1 MGRGASMRLVNRFG
15 LLFVI
20 ALGASGCGLF
30 GGSSGSRIEHGETV
44 TTGVASYDAFFREVA
59 EVRAEADKGTAD
71 LGDAG
76 KPLGDAIGAQGQ
88 QTAPADYVRAE
99 AKKLQMA
106 GTLAHLDLLPE
117 AKLVTSGKAEGSTEK
132 LLNAAEQTA
141 KSSIGVARRASEV
154 LMRIAD
160 LERRRADLMT
170 TAKASFPDDGKRAE
184 VTREL
189 GGAAVALKAAR
200 EIAEKNGG
208 AASKMALDL
217 AIALET
223 GAGSSAVASAAK
235 KPPTK
240 PGTGTGGKP
249 GGTGTSAPAKPK
261 GDDFEK

>member
-1 MGRGASMRLVNRFG
+1 MNRFG
-15 LLFVI
+15 LFLMLAI
-20 ALGASGCGLF
+20 GASGCGLF
-30 GGSSGSRIEHGETV
+30 GGGSSGSRIEHGETV
-44 TTGVASYDAFFREVA
+44 TTGVAAYDAFFREVA
-59 EVRAEADKGTAD
+59 EVRADADKGTAD

-76 KPLGDAIGAQGQ
+76 KPLGDAIGAQAPS
-88 QTAPADYVRAE
+88 TAPADYVRAE

-141 KSSIGVARRASEV
+141 KSSIGVARRAGEV

-200 EIAEKNGG
+200 EVAEKNGG

-223 GAGSSAVASAAK
+223 GAGSSAVASAK

-240 PGTGTGGKP
+240 PGTGTGSGTKP
-249 GGTGTSAPAKPK
+249 GGTGTASPAKPK